1 MLWQKVLLLTESE
14 FGATLYMFDY
24 NDLLILENHVL
35 HDANST
41 WCHPIVV
48 VSLLEV
54 TMNASSRCCQLAPK
68 HISAVGA
75 LRCMHWC
82 TVLLNADVV
91 LYVHCLLRML
101 CNAVNCVLYIA
112 SSNLLHIWHD
122 KMCTTTYRCIYCTHT
137 SGENLLKIQKVMLKL
152 VVIQIVITTLPL

>member
-1 MLWQKVLLLTESE
+1 
-14 FGATLYMFDY
+14 MFDY

-112 SSNLLHIWHD
+112 SSNLLHIWHN

-137 SGENLLKIQKVMLKL
+137 SGYFVLPSAFDILRYILSCQAIAIYDLPINLRYIYKRVS
-152 VVIQIVITTLPL
+152 PLN

>member
-1 MLWQKVLLLTESE
+1 
-14 FGATLYMFDY
+14 MFDY

-75 LRCMHWC
+75 LRCIHWC
-82 TVLLNADVV
+82 AVLLNADVV

-101 CNAVNCVLYIA
+101 CNWSAMLYIGVLYIV
-112 SSNLLHIWHD
+112 
-122 KMCTTTYRCIYCTHT
+122 THLT
-137 SGENLLKIQKVMLKL
+137 RQNVHYNFIDAFTEPIPNPETNV
-152 VVIQIVITTLPL
+152 TLPYAPLSYCSNFCFKGIIYQTNYSASNHIFWV